1 MLNVIS
7 VDVEEYFHPS
17 EVEPFVNSEWDTL
30 PSRVVRQTEQILDLF
45 ASHNVLA
52 TFFVVGWVAERQP
65 QLMRTIAAAG
75 HELGCHSYAHRL
87 VYELSPQEFRRDTER
102 CVNAIADASG
112 VIVRAYRA
120 PSYSIT
126 KKSLWALEILAELGF
141 THDSS
146 IYPIAHDRYGIPGF
160 ERHAH
165 TIHTPSGPIR
175 EVPIATVKFSNG
187 RTAPVGGGAYLRL
200 LPYRY
205 TAAGIRQLN
214 IQEQQPGCVYFHPWE
229 IDPDQP
235 RLATGM
241 IARMRTYTGL
251 RSMTRKLDRLLSD
264 FQFSTM
270 TAVHPLSVAAA
281 VGQSPS
287 TAFA

>member
-7 VDVEEYFHPS
+7 VDIEEYFHPS
-17 EVEPFVNSEWDTL
+17 EVQPFVNDDWSVL
-30 PSRVVRQTEQILDLF
+30 PSRVERQTEQILTLF
-45 ASHNVLA
+45 DRHNVRA

-65 QLMRTIAAAG
+65 KLIRTIAAAG
-75 HELGCHSYAHRL
+75 HEIGCHSYAHRL
-87 VYELSPQEFRRDTER
+87 VYDLSPEEFRADTVR
-102 CVNAIADASG
+102 SVNAIAEASG
-112 VIVRAYRA
+112 VMVRAYRA

-126 KKSLWALEILAELGF
+126 KKSIWALEILSELGF

-146 IYPIAHDRYGIPGF
+146 IYPVAHDRYGIPGF

-165 TIHTPSGPIR
+165 IITTPSGPIC

-187 RTAPVGGGAYLRL
+187 YTTPVGGGAYLRL

-205 TAAGIRQLN
+205 TAAGVRKLNAEERQPACL
-214 IQEQQPGCVYFHPWE
+214 YFHPWE

-235 RLATGM
+235 KLATSL

-251 RSMTRKLDRLLSD
+251 RTMTGKIDRLLSE
-264 FQFSTM
+264 FQFSTL
-270 TAVHPLSVAAA
+270 TTVHPLA
-281 VGQSPS
+281 VPTRGADASK
-287 TAFA
+287 AFA